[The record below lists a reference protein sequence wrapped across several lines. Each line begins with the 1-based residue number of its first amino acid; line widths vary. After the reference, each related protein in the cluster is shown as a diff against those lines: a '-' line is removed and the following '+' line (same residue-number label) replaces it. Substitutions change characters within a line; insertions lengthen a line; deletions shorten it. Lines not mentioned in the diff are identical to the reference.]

1 MPGAISVS
9 ARTVLSGGVFSA
21 SAGRPA
27 DPSGATTGGTST
39 GRDVVAKPGTDG
51 IVGVHLGEY
60 RSTATRQGVR
70 DGRRSSSSSGCSY
83 RTNPCNR
90 QTPPHPRRLIFGSKT
105 LISPDGPRVGD
116 TPSRCKEDPE

>member
-60 RSTATRQGVR
+60 RSTSTRQGVR
-70 DGRRSSSSSGCSY
+70 RR
-83 RTNPCNR
+83 
-90 QTPPHPRRLIFGSKT
+90 QAVLVKFW
-105 LISPDGPRVGD
+105 LLLPDQPLQ
-116 TPSRCKEDPE
+116 